1 MVAEHSTV
9 YNTVST
15 CHNGHYPKQITL
27 DSLKLLNLS
36 LALCILKSVI
46 PNACHIVREFLA
58 EQRIRSA
65 WSVSPQSF
73 ENQLNCCEVR
83 KVDDD
88 NDDGTFCCWY
98 FTVMVK

>member
-1 MVAEHSTV
+1 MDIIQNKLH
-9 YNTVST
+9 
-15 CHNGHYPKQITL
+15 
-27 DSLKLLNLS
+27 DSLKLLNLC
-36 LALCILKSVI
+36 LALSIPKSVI
-46 PNACHIVREFLA
+46 PNTCHIVREYLA

-65 WSVSPQSF
+65 WSLSPQSF

-88 NDDGTFCCWY
+88 GTFYCWY